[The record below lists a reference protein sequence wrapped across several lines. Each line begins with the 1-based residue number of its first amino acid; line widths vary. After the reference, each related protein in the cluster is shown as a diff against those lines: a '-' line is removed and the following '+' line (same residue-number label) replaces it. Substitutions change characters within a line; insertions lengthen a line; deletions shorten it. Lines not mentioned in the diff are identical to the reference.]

1 MFLGGRG
8 GWGKREERG
17 VLGGEEGEEER
28 QGRVRKRENTWGGR
42 VVEETRGRMGEK
54 EGRVGDCWGCWGC

>member
-1 MFLGGRG
+1 M
-8 GWGKREERG
+8 
-17 VLGGEEGEEER
+17 LGGEEGEEER
-28 QGRVRKRENTWGGR
+28 QGRVRKRGHTWGGR